1 MRSLE
6 ERGWRKEG
14 GSTNKERMAA
24 VWVLTRRWLR
34 PNESVEA
41 RERVGVQS
49 NINREIAIESLESEE
64 AEGAIFGS
72 VLPE

>member
-1 MRSLE
+1 
-6 ERGWRKEG
+6 
-14 GSTNKERMAA
+14 
-24 VWVLTRRWLR
+24 
-34 PNESVEA
+34 
-41 RERVGVQS
+41 VQS